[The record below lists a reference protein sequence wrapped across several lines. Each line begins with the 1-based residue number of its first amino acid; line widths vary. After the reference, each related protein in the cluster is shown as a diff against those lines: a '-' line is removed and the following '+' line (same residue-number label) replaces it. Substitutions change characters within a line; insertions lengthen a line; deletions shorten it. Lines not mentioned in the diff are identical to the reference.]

1 MSTILNI
8 ILFIFILG
16 LLVFVHEFGHFI
28 TAKRSGVYIY
38 EFSIGM
44 GPEIKSIKGKDG
56 VKYSIRALPIGG
68 FVQMAGEIYEDD
80 DTKKIPKDK
89 FMCNRPWY
97 QRLVILCA
105 GVFNNFLLAIVL
117 LFVIGLIWGSPSL
130 KPEIGKAMDNCA
142 EMLGKDKKAVVACPA
157 KKAGIKDGDIILSIN
172 GKKINNWDK
181 AQLLLLLKSKDNKY
195 YFEVKH
201 KDGQKEKITIK
212 PIINKNKDGNVSRI
226 FGLQTTGEVKHGFLA
241 AFKYAFDK
249 FFATIEQMWL
259 TLASLV
265 NGKLSI
271 KALSGPVGIYSVVGA
286 SRKAGI
292 YSVLFL
298 IAYLSINLG
307 LMNILPIPALDGG
320 HVLFLVIEKIIGR
333 KVDERVESIATMIFF
348 GLLILLMIYV
358 SINDV
363 IKLFT

>member
-80 DTKKIPKDK
+80 DTKKIPKEK

-105 GVFNNFLLAIVL
+105 GVFNNFLLAIVI
-117 LFVIGLIWGSPSL
+117 LFIIGCIWGSTSL
-130 KPEIGKAMDNCA
+130 EPRLGNCA
-142 EMLGKDKKAVVACPA
+142 EMLGKEGKVVACPA
-157 KKAGIKDGDIILSIN
+157 KKAGIKDGDLILSIN
-172 GKKINNWDK
+172 GKKIGNWDK
-181 AQLLLLLKSKDNKY
+181 AQLLFLLKSKDNKY
-195 YFEVKH
+195 NIEVKH
-201 KDGQKEKITIK
+201 KNGKKEVITVK
-212 PIINKNKDGNVSRI
+212 PIVKKDKDGNEVRV
-226 FGLQTTGEVKHGFLA
+226 FGLQTTGEVKHGFLN
-241 AFKYAFDK
+241 AFKYAFEK
-249 FFATIEQMWL
+249 FFSTIEQMWL

-271 KALSGPVGIYSVVGA
+271 KALSGPVGIYTVVGA
-286 SRKAGI
+286 SRKAGV